1 MLKDYKFDE
10 FLDLLDDGKIN
21 PSDHAAEINSW
32 GDTELEDAKDSVTRY
47 GFTLSNEF
55 LKEILLQNMKLAYEV
70 ATGGISD
77 TCCREY
83 LVDEIC
89 RMAGLPQHP
98 TYGDSLD
105 KQADFQSKISTLN
118 VSGLTYNGE

>member
-1 MLKDYKFDE
+1 M
-10 FLDLLDDGKIN
+10 GWM
-21 PSDHAAEINSW
+21 S
-32 GDTELEDAKDSVTRY
+32 T
-47 GFTLSNEF
+47 NEF

-89 RMAGLPQHP
+89 RMAGLPPHP

-118 VSGLTYNGE
+118 VSGLTYNGV